1 MAHEHGEDDEGD
13 EVSVGKPQHPQQG
26 YEDGLASDVDDAAD
40 AVIVR
45 ILYGPPVKSKRIRI
59 LKLFLLL

>member
-13 EVSVGKPQHPQQG
+13 QVSVGEPQHPQQG
-26 YEDGLASDVDDAAD
+26 DEDCLACDVDDAAD

-45 ILYGPPVKSKRIRI
+45 ILYGPPVKSKRIR
-59 LKLFLLL
+59 L

>member
-26 YEDGLASDVDDAAD
+26 YEDSLASDVNDAAD

-45 ILYGPPVKSKRIRI
+45 ILYGTPVKSKRIR
-59 LKLFLLL
+59 L